1 MFCPHCAFLDIL
13 PTGLLSYLLCMLMHK
28 VGGMST
34 GDPYGIEIHLVDPV
48 HFSRAKLEKP
58 PAALS
63 PILMPQISIM
73 AKPKYS
79 TCLFFLKSEYSDK
92 HVDYACI

>member
-1 MFCPHCAFLDIL
+1 
-13 PTGLLSYLLCMLMHK
+13 MLMHK

-63 PILMPQISIM
+63 NSD
-73 AKPKYS
+73 A
-79 TCLFFLKSEYSDK
+79 TDK
-92 HVDYACI
+92 HNGQTQVLNMLIFSEIRVLG